1 MYKKHVYSSLHFL
14 FSMSPLVVRHQ
25 CDIFLCCKSRVVA
38 RDRIEVYPPSSKN
51 RSDLYF
57 PLHVLLSRLPE
68 VPVHGIPTIQRCV
81 INRQKNGCFQL
92 FAEGVNLRVC
102 ALGPKTHAIGC
113 ILHDWSVF
121 PPQSQERCP
130 AKQSTYCLI
139 FRESRHAVEWR
150 LVRKAKVIHVPG
162 L

>member
-1 MYKKHVYSSLHFL
+1 
-14 FSMSPLVVRHQ
+14 MSPLVVRHQ
-25 CDIFLCCKSRVVA
+25 CDNILCCKSRVVA

-102 ALGPKTHAIGC
+102 PGSQNTCYGMHEVCRIRCCMTGLFSH
-113 ILHDWSVF
+113 HNHRSVDRRSSRRF
-121 PPQSQERCP
+121 PSCVEIVVMLSNGAWYER
-130 AKQSTYCLI
+130 Q
-139 FRESRHAVEWR
+139 R
-150 LVRKAKVIHVPG
+150 
-162 L
+162 